1 MAAYYM
7 RKTGILPVCT
17 NNEARA
23 YFAGKG
29 LTYADVTEGD
39 ILTLVMLLP
48 LRQQPLLRAPGVH
61 QLQR

>member
-1 MAAYYM
+1 MAAYM

-29 LTYADVTEGD
+29 LTYVDVTEGD
-39 ILTLVMLLP
+39 ILTLVMLLNK
-48 LRQQPLLRAPGVH
+48 H
-61 QLQR
+61 I